1 MISPPPPYE
10 RKESNKKIKAQQSK
24 AQSRGAVR
32 RPPSTRSLAGTP
44 RFAAIRPAARHQGSR
59 DVAEGRHVRCSGR
72 AGSRRRLGMDG
83 PPPSLFLSGNRCR
96 RGRPPRW
103 WRRTGG
109 LRLQLFRKP
118 SIFICISSRLRI
130 EIETLRKQSS
140 EIHFSWDGIHQIGA
154 ATHVVLGL
162 APSCT
167 CAATGRR
174 PTTNRNVDP
183 RRPRP
188 TNWGDEPGSRN
199 AGSTPNSVTMVR
211 PNAR

>member
-1 MISPPPPYE
+1 LGRYGGKSPATVAKFFQKIIGTYRICQRLTPNQHTREGHGSIPNNRYIQIHTTETSMISPPPPYE

-130 EIETLRKQSS
+130 EIERDPAKT
-140 EIHFSWDGIHQIGA
+140 I
-154 ATHVVLGL
+154 
-162 APSCT
+162 
-167 CAATGRR
+167 RR
-174 PTTNRNVDP
+174 DP
-183 RRPRP
+183 F
-188 TNWGDEPGSRN
+188 
-199 AGSTPNSVTMVR
+199 
-211 PNAR
+211 